1 VKEVHIAATE
11 ELVPTVMVKEDMKGT
26 AGMGEVQVEVQ
37 VVREVSVLYINQ
49 PGYDKFLDKGNV
61 TDNPPGNGG
70 GGGGGGGAGG
80 GMYPIYHMSSA
91 VMGLFICMDI
101 IH

>member
-1 VKEVHIAATE
+1 
-11 ELVPTVMVKEDMKGT
+11 MVEEDMKGT
-26 AGMGEVQVEVQ
+26 VGMEEETAVMGEVQVEVQ